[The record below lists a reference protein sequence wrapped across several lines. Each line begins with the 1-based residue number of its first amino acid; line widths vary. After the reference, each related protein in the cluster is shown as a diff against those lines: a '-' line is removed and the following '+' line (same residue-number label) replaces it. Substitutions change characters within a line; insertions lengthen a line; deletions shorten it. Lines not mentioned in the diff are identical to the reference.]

1 MVLLKKMSKARII
14 GAGSAGSLVYNTN
27 VNLNTAGG
35 TKKQG
40 LPFTLGSSRYN
51 LHHVKMHATG
61 NSRDIIF
68 TLNQVGGANRTNHFQ
83 GNGVHRRASY
93 VFR

>member
-1 MVLLKKMSKARII
+1 MSKARII
-14 GAGSAGSLVYNTN
+14 GAGSAGSLAYNTN

-40 LPFTLGSSRYN
+40 FPFTLGSSRYN
-51 LHHVKMHATG
+51 LHQVKIHATG
-61 NSRDIIF
+61 ASKNVIF

-83 GNGVHRRASY
+83 GYGVHRRAPY
-93 VFR
+93 VFQ